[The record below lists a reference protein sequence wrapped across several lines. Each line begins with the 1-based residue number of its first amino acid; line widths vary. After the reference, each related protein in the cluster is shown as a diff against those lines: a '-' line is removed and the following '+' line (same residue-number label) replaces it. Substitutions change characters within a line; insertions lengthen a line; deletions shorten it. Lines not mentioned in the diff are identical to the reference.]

1 MKQVI
6 ITESAL
12 REILLEEMSPS
23 HLDDQAST
31 TMPVNVNPVVAPD
44 APEVDSTNDNFV
56 PKNKSELLS
65 ALRMLCNVDDDEVPD
80 VYITI
85 KDSLKKQEENMGKND
100 VKESIRLA
108 VRKMLSEI
116 SASEKRQIAADKLW
130 SGLPTV
136 DPAKYPPVTKV
147 PAGVSAVGGDAA
159 EKKARFEKNKS
170 QLQKTFSTMKM
181 SDLEGDPEAAEG
193 GETVQ
198 GRKNVMMSDVGGASF
213 KEIAKELGFA
223 AESGAK
229 QAVEKALAKAKFIT
243 TMDLVNPEEL
253 EIIVLQ
259 TMSDYIDFLKS
270 SGELDAE
277 EVKMLKNNPGVVK
290 ELDGF
295 REFLDKNL
303 RKAKKASE
311 GSSAVEESVVKV
323 RRKK

>member
-1 MKQVI
+1 MKKVI

-12 REILLEEMSPS
+12 REILLEEMSSTHSEPQPS
-23 HLDDQAST
+23 I

-44 APEVDSTNDNFV
+44 APEVDSTNDNFI
-56 PKNKSELLS
+56 PKNKTELLS
-65 ALRMLCNVDDDEVPD
+65 ALRALCDISDDEVPE

-116 SASEKRQIAADKLW
+116 SASEKRQAAADKLW
-130 SGLPTV
+130 SELPKV
-136 DPAKYPPVTKV
+136 DPSKHPPVTKV
-147 PAGVSAVGGDAA
+147 PAGVSALGGEPA
-159 EKKARFEKNKS
+159 EKKAKFEKNKA
-170 QLQKTFSTMKM
+170 QLQKTFQTMKM
-181 SDLEGDPEAAEG
+181 SDIEEEPTDSEPE
-193 GETVQ
+193 T
-198 GRKNVMMSDVGGASF
+198 RKNVMMSDVGGASF

-243 TMDLVNPEEL
+243 TMDLLKPEEL

-270 SGELDAE
+270 SGELDSE
-277 EVKMLKNNPGVVK
+277 EVSMLKNNPGVVK

-303 RKAKKASE
+303 RKAKKAAE
-311 GSSAVEESVVKV
+311 GSSSVEESVIRV

>member
-12 REILLEEMSPS
+12 REILLEEMNSGYPA
-23 HLDDQAST
+23 DDST
-31 TMPVNVNPVVAPD
+31 STIPVNVNPVIAPD
-44 APEVDSTNDNFV
+44 APEVDPNNNNFV
-56 PKNKSELLS
+56 PKNKTELLS
-65 ALRMLCNVDDDEVPD
+65 ALRMLCNVSDDEAPEI
-80 VYITI
+80 YITI
-85 KDSLKKQEENMGKND
+85 KDSMKKQEENMGKND

-108 VRKMLSEI
+108 VRKMLAEMS
-116 SASEKRQIAADKLW
+116 SSEKKQAAADKLW
-130 SGLPTV
+130 SELPKV
-136 DPAKYPPVTKV
+136 DPSKYPPVTKV
-147 PAGVSAVGGDAA
+147 PAGVSALGGEPA
-159 EKKARFEKNKS
+159 EKKAKFEKNKA
-170 QLQKTFSTMKM
+170 QLQKTFQTMKM
-181 SDLEGDPEAAEG
+181 SDIEEEPTSSEPEA
-193 GETVQ
+193 
-198 GRKNVMMSDVGGASF
+198 RKNVMMSDVGGSSF

-229 QAVEKALAKAKFIT
+229 QAVEKALAKAKFIM
-243 TMDLVNPEEL
+243 TMDLFNPEEL

-295 REFLDKNL
+295 REFLDKSL
-303 RKAKKASE
+303 RKAKKAAE
-311 GSSAVEESVVKV
+311 GSSSVEESVIKV

>member
-6 ITESAL
+6 IAESAL
-12 REILLEEMSPS
+12 REILREEMSSYHSDSQPS
-23 HLDDQAST
+23 V

-44 APEVDSTNDNFV
+44 APEVDSTNDNFI
-56 PKNKSELLS
+56 PKNKTELLS
-65 ALRMLCNVDDDEVPD
+65 ALRMLCNVNDDEVPE

-85 KDSLKKQEENMGKND
+85 KDSLQKQEEKMGKND

-116 SASEKRQIAADKLW
+116 SASEKKQAAADKLW
-130 SGLPTV
+130 SELPQV
-136 DPAKYPPVTKV
+136 DPSKYPPVTKV
-147 PAGVSAVGGDAA
+147 PAGASALGGEPA
-159 EKKARFEKNKS
+159 EKKAKFEKNKA
-170 QLQKTFSTMKM
+170 QLQKTFQTMKM
-181 SDLEGDPEAAEG
+181 SDIEEEPASSEPEA
-193 GETVQ
+193 
-198 GRKNVMMSDVGGASF
+198 RKNVMMSDVGGASF

-243 TMDLVNPEEL
+243 TMDLLNPEEL

-303 RKAKKASE
+303 RKVKKTAE